1 MQWEIRRLDDG
12 RLRPCLSEI
21 QERAEGRSATVLE
34 ILPLTSETL
43 YRIEPE
49 AGGTRLTLTCR
60 YPVRTLTTE
69 QQKELAAG
77 ISYLVDRYKTLIEDA
92 GGQVEPDLGLYG

>member
-49 AGGTRLTLTCR
+49 A
-60 YPVRTLTTE
+60 
-69 QQKELAAG
+69 AG
-77 ISYLVDRYKTLIEDA
+77 IPISARDRPVTASSNQTFSRKVACFTRPSNVVREGTSDRRA
-92 GGQVEPDLGLYG
+92 CSSVSPSRQ